1 MIINQQQQQRTRP
14 LIVRDDERLQ
24 RVQRLRVIETIREMR
39 AWSEAERRAGR
50 RIAFVPTMGALH
62 EGHLSLVRE
71 ARRRGDRV
79 VVSLF
84 VNPAQFGKDED
95 LEAYPRDFARDRR
108 LLGEERADV
117 LFHPSAAEVY
127 PDGYETT
134 IDVGRLGTRL
144 CGESRPGHFRGVATV
159 VAKLFNMV
167 RPHTA
172 IFGAKDY
179 QQLQVIRRMAADL
192 NFDVDIVSH
201 PIVRDRDGLALSS
214 RNAYLTARERRAA
227 LSLSRALKRAAA
239 LVAAGERDGA
249 EILAAARAVIEAEP
263 LAEIDYVRLCDPE
276 ALEDVD
282 RIAREA
288 LLALAVRIGRARLID
303 NALLKPD

>member
-1 MIINQQQQQRTRP
+1 MIINQQQPERTRP
-14 LIVRDDERLQ
+14 LIIREDEGLSHAR
-24 RVQRLRVIETIREMR
+24 RIRVIETVREMR
-39 AWSEAERRAGR
+39 AWSEAQRRAGR
-50 RIAFVPTMGALH
+50 RIVLVPTMGALH

-84 VNPAQFGKDED
+84 VNPAQFGKGED
-95 LEAYPRDFARDRR
+95 LNDYPRDFARDRR
-108 LLGEERADV
+108 LLDEQSVDV

-127 PDGYETT
+127 PHGYETY
-134 IDVGRLGTRL
+134 IDVERLAPRL
-144 CGESRPGHFRGVATV
+144 CGEFRPGHFRGVATV

-167 RPHTA
+167 CPHTA

-192 NFDVDIVSH
+192 NFDINIVSH

-214 RNAYLTARERRAA
+214 RNTYLSTRERTAA
-227 LSLSRALKRAAA
+227 LSLSRALARAQA
-239 LVAAGERDGA
+239 LVTEGARDGA
-249 EILAAARAVIEAEP
+249 KIVAAVREVIAAEP
-263 LAEIDYVRLCDPE
+263 LAEIEYVRVCDP
-276 ALEDVD
+276 ATLEDV
-282 RIAREA
+282 AGVERET

-303 NALLKPD
+303 NAILKT